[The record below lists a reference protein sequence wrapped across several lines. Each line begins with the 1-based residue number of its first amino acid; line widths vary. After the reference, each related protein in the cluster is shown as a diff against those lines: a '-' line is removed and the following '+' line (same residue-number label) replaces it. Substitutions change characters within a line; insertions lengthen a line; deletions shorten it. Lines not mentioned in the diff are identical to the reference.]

1 MAQFEDIISKSDQVD
16 SGSPSVYQLRTK
28 KQKSGSL
35 TLTVGEKQETKPNKT
50 ILLVGETATGKST
63 LVNALFN
70 YAVGVKF
77 GDDVWFQLVEDQ
89 TGSQTSDVIVYQIFG
104 FEDQTLP
111 FSLTIIDTPAFGDTQ
126 DPDHIRTNQRL
137 MELFQSADGIQEVH
151 AVGLVMKD
159 EENPVTD
166 QLKNIYD
173 FIKSQFGKDVKK
185 NIIALMTNSQGK
197 PPRKVLQALEAAN
210 IKCAKNEKNQ
220 PCIIQFDNCQDEER
234 TEESELSIEN
244 AWKVTERGMKQF
256 IAFLE
261 KSPPLQPEVILEHH
275 KERIRLT
282 ACIQNLLERIRF
294 TELKMRDVERTQ
306 EALRINNQKMK
317 RDKSF
322 NVSIPEAY
330 KDLQPPRDGRC
341 SYETSL
347 CCPVCKE
354 NCHYPG
360 CTKALNPEQCEVM
373 IDGKCTSCTNKC
385 PASDHVKQNRQ
396 CVIRTNKVEKTKEAL
411 KKQEDEM
418 ERDINFSMEVDEVYK
433 EKEPIRGGKW
443 GLVFLEGAVT
453 CSVCEENCHYPGC
466 TMAQKPAHC
475 EVIKNGHCTVCT
487 NKCPASV
494 HVKENWSYVTKT
506 RKVQK
511 TLEAVKEKYDQNK
524 AECENKSTLLENL
537 EKETNNLTVERS
549 ELLDEAYSH
558 VIRLEQIALKVDSVS
573 TLVHLDFLIEKMKE
587 KGDQEKVKKLEKMKI
602 RIEK

>member
-1 MAQFEDIISKSDQVD
+1 MKREGNGEKLQKLEEICSQMDPGIRTQLRERITSSIQEALISESVQTHK
-16 SGSPSVYQLRTK
+16 GPPAVYQVIPK
-28 KQKSGSL
+28 KETIG
-35 TLTVGEKQETKPNKT
+35 TLSKVTIGEKDEMKINKT
-50 ILLVGETATGKST
+50 ILLVGETGTGKST
-63 LVNALFN
+63 LINTLFN

-77 GDDVWFQLVEDQ
+77 EDKFWFQIVEEEKEEGTHQ
-89 TGSQTSDVIVYQIFG
+89 SQSQTSDVIVYQIFG
-104 FEDQTLP
+104 FEGQILP
-111 FSLTIIDTPAFGDTQ
+111 FSLTIINTPGFGSTRGIEED
-126 DPDHIRTNQRL
+126 DIVSQRL
-137 MELFQSADGIQEVH
+137 FDLFRSEDGVH
-151 AVGLVMKD
+151 QINAVGLVVKASDYRLSDRLRYIFDSVMS
-159 EENPVTD
+159 
-166 QLKNIYD
+166 L
-173 FIKSQFGKDVKK
+173 FGKDLKR
-185 NIIALMTNSQGK
+185 NIVALITHSDGRRPEN
-197 PPRKVLQALEAAN
+197 VLQALEDAK
-210 IKCAKNEKNQ
+210 IKCSKDEMNQ
-220 PCIIQFDNCQDEER
+220 PVHFLFNNQQKQQGNTSEKDKVGSKYSWDFTNEEMCHLR
-234 TEESELSIEN
+234 DF
-244 AWKVTERGMKQF
+244 MKNTKPQL
-256 IAFLE
+256 LE
-261 KSPPLQPEVILEHH
+261 TTVEVLN
-275 KERIRLT
+275 ERIRLK
-282 ACIQNLLERIRF
+282 ACIQNLKERI
-294 TELKMRDVERTQ
+294 EL
-306 EALRINNQKMK
+306 N
-317 RDKSF
+317 
-322 NVSIPEAY
+322 
-330 KDLQPPRDGRC
+330 
-341 SYETSL
+341 
-347 CCPVCKE
+347 
-354 NCHYPG
+354 
-360 CTKALNPEQCEVM
+360 EQ
-373 IDGKCTSCTNKC
+373 
-385 PASDHVKQNRQ
+385 
-396 CVIRTNKVEKTKEAL
+396 
-411 KKQEDEM
+411 KQEDEM